1 MKASGLV
8 LVAVPKW
15 GVVLRL
21 AWVQVLVVA
30 LGPGWVL
37 VVVPNWVADLKRV
50 LVVKL
55 AWVAV

>member
-1 MKASGLV
+1 V

-15 GVVLRL
+15 
-21 AWVQVLVVA
+21 
-30 LGPGWVL
+30 
-37 VVVPNWVADLKRV
+37 VADLKLAWMQV

>member
-1 MKASGLV
+1 VEVSK
-8 LVAVPKW
+8 
-15 GVVLRL
+15 L
-21 AWVQVLVVA
+21 AWVAVWA
-30 LGPGWVL
+30 PASVL